1 MKPILVR
8 DLALERWYSMDR
20 YADSLAPR
28 IPGAVVPD
36 AWTMTGPRYLT
47 RAFLYPRAL
56 RAWRHHGD
64 LVHVL
69 DHSYA
74 HCLRSFRGMPSL
86 VTVHD
91 LLPLR
96 LLAEDQRSL
105 RLHLRDRLLRWVLD
119 WLERADRFIV
129 STAWTGRELERYLHI
144 APERIHVV
152 PYGVDDHFRRR
163 PAESVITGRRAA
175 WAKATG
181 RNADLARVILH
192 VGTCAPRKN
201 LEAAIAALGML
212 RQRGADAILVQIG
225 GQWGPHHQALMA
237 AQGVAAQVVQEHRIS
252 EEALVSAYHAADV
265 LVMPSTFEGFGLPAV
280 EAMAAGL
287 PVVTSGAGGL
297 RDAVGDAALVTRAT
311 DAASLAEAIGA
322 VLEDPVCRN
331 DMVARGRRR
340 AAQLTWDRTA
350 QLTLGVYE
358 TLAGARGRGPEA

>member
-8 DLALERWYSMDR
+8 DLALEHWISMNR
-20 YADSLAPR
+20 YAEALAPR
-28 IPGAVVPD
+28 VPGAVVPD
-36 AWTMTGPRYLT
+36 AWTMKGPRYLT

-74 HCLRSFRGMPSL
+74 HCLRSFRGLPSL

-96 LLAEDQRSL
+96 VLAEDGRSL
-105 RLHLRDRLLRWVLD
+105 RMHLRDRLLRWVLD

-129 STAWTGRELERYLHI
+129 STAWTGRELERYLDI

-163 PAESVITGRRAA
+163 SDENAIGARRAA

-181 RNADLARVILH
+181 SNPDLVRVILH
-192 VGTCAPRKN
+192 VGSCAPRKN
-201 LEAAIAALGML
+201 VEAAIAALALL
-212 RQRGADAILVQIG
+212 RRQGADAILVQIG
-225 GQWGPHHQALMA
+225 GRFGAPHLELMTA
-237 AQGVAAQVVQEHRIS
+237 EAVERWIVQEPRVS
-252 EEALVSAYHAADV
+252 EESLVTAYHAADV
-265 LVMPSTFEGFGLPAV
+265 LALPSTFEGFGLPAV

-297 RDAVGDAALVTRAT
+297 RDAVGDAALVTKAT
-311 DAASLAEAIGA
+311 DAHTLAEALRA
-322 VLEDPVCRN
+322 VLDDPVCHS
-331 DMVARGRRR
+331 DLIARGRRR
-340 AAQLTWDRTA
+340 AGELTWDRTA
-350 QLTLGVYE
+350 QETMRVYQTL
-358 TLAGARGRGPEA
+358 LGAA